1 MIPQQVLENLESLK
15 ESGKYK
21 DALALA
27 NSYLVKN
34 PGNKEALYQVADIE
48 YRLGK
53 LSKSE
58 KPIDYLIASDPKDAM
73 GWYLKGVLCM
83 EKTEREE
90 AKKHFKK
97 AVKLLEDEN
106 NPEMMRC
113 LALSEYR
120 SGNKE
125 QGLQLMHQAFE
136 ENSKDAEIILNLV
149 ELYIMQG
156 QLTQARVFIEHYFN
170 YSRDIMFFD
179 KDQSYYDSK
188 LAIFDEYISSHLS
201 TVDKS
206 AMKKTK
212 KQKHL

>member
-1 MIPQQVLENLESLK
+1 MIPQQVLEELETLK
-15 ESGKYK
+15 DTGKYK
-21 DALALA
+21 DAIAIA
-27 NSYLVKN
+27 NRYLVKN

-48 YRLGK
+48 YRMGK

-83 EKTEREE
+83 EKTEWEE
-90 AKKHFKK
+90 AKKHLKK
-97 AVKLLEDEN
+97 AVKLLNDEN

-125 QGLQLMHQAFE
+125 QGLLLMHAAFQ
-136 ENSKDAEIILNLV
+136 ENSNDAEIILNLV

-156 QLTQARVFIEHYFN
+156 QLQQARSYIEHYFTH
-170 YSRDIMFFD
+170 SGDIMFFD
-179 KDQSYYDSK
+179 KDQSYYDAK
-188 LAIFDEYISSHLS
+188 LAIFEEYIASHDVLI
-201 TVDKS
+201 
-206 AMKKTK
+206 KKPRSKPTK
-212 KQKHL
+212 KKSI